1 MPKLFNE
8 PAKIGM
14 KIFGLGKGE
23 MLKFAAFV
31 INPGSEIVMKTES
44 RFRFFLIYF
53 YFKSWQ
59 HVESRFFRFLVFYL
73 TMIFPRF
80 FFQKSRLT

>member
-44 RFRFFLIYF
+44 RFRFFLNL
-53 YFKSWQ
+53 
-59 HVESRFFRFLVFYL
+59 FLFQILV
-73 TMIFPRF
+73 TRGIT
-80 FFQKSRLT
+80 FFQILSFFT